1 MNITEVR
8 KVVGKIKAN
17 LFKKANSR
25 SVGMLKTNFK
35 GTGLQFKEHQVYTFG
50 DDVRFIDWKIL
61 AKTSH
66 PYVKTFN
73 EERNVEI
80 VVVLDASSTMLTGFN
95 GVSKL
100 QASIEICCLLY
111 LLAKESNDFVHAVI
125 VADEII
131 HVPKK
136 SGEAGI
142 SHFISILEDKNI
154 LTEHGVV
161 NIERKMVDDVD
172 KQQKYLSIMKH
183 LNSKRE
189 IVLLSDF
196 NDFIDSSVLKK
207 ILYRSNVHCF
217 QMISPLDEAKSL
229 PFSLFASSGKSSGK
243 LPGKFSG
250 GSLGKY
256 DLSGKR
262 DLELEF
268 GKKLKKIRIKEKY
281 LENFI
286 KEMR

>member
-17 LFKKANSR
+17 LFKKANSH

-35 GTGLQFKEHQVYTFG
+35 GTGLQFKEHQIYTFG
-50 DDVRFIDWKIL
+50 DDIRFIDWKIL

-80 VVVLDASSTMLTGFN
+80 VVVIDASTTMLTGFN

-111 LLAKESNDFVHAVI
+111 LLAKESGDFVHAII
-125 VADEII
+125 VADQII

-136 SGEAGI
+136 SGEVGI
-142 SHFISILEDKNI
+142 SHFISTLEDHKI
-154 LTEHGVV
+154 LTEHGII
-161 NIERKMVDDVD
+161 NLERDIGDGVD
-172 KQQKYLSIMKH
+172 KMQKYLSIMKH

-217 QMISPLDEAKSL
+217 QLLSPLDEARSL
-229 PFSLFASSGKSSGK
+229 PFSLFAASAKNNK
-243 LPGKFSG
+243 

-256 DLSGKR
+256 DLSGKK
-262 DLELEF
+262 DLSNEF
-268 GKKLKKIRIKEKY
+268 GKRFKRIRIQEKY

-286 KEMR
+286 KEMG

>member
-8 KVVGKIKAN
+8 KVVGKIRAN
-17 LFKKANSR
+17 LFKRANSH
-25 SVGMLKTNFK
+25 SAGILKTNFR

-50 DDVRFIDWKIL
+50 DDIRFIDWKIL

-66 PYVKTFN
+66 PYIKTFN

-80 VVVLDASSTMLTGFN
+80 VVVIDATATMLTGFN

-100 QASIEICCLLY
+100 QAAIEICCLLY
-111 LLAKESNDFVHAVI
+111 LLAKDTNDFVHTLI

-142 SHFISILEDKNI
+142 SHFISILEDHKI
-154 LTEHGVV
+154 LTEDGKV
-161 NIERKMVDDVD
+161 NLEREINEGANNM
-172 KQQKYLSIMKH
+172 QKYLSVMKH
-183 LNSKRE
+183 LNRKRE
-189 IVLLSDF
+189 IVMLSDF
-196 NDFIDSSVLKK
+196 NDFIETSVLKK
-207 ILYRSNVHCF
+207 ILFRSNVHCF
-217 QMISPLDEAKSL
+217 QLLSPLDEATSV
-229 PFSLFASSGKSSGK
+229 PYSLFASFGSSDK
-243 LPGKFSG
+243 

-256 DLSGKR
+256 DLSGSKALNR
-262 DLELEF
+262 EF
-268 GKKLKKIRIKEKY
+268 GKKMKQIRIKEKY
-281 LENFI
+281 LENFV

>member
-8 KVVGKIKAN
+8 KVVGKIKAS
-17 LFKKANSR
+17 LFKNANSH

-50 DDVRFIDWKIL
+50 DDIRFIDWKIL

-80 VVVLDASSTMLTGFN
+80 VVVIDASSTMLTGYK

-100 QASIEICCLLY
+100 QAAIEICCLLY
-111 LLAKESNDFVHAVI
+111 LLAKESNDFVHALI
-125 VADEII
+125 VSDEII
-131 HVPKK
+131 NVPKK
-136 SGEAGI
+136 SGEAGVSHLI
-142 SHFISILEDKNI
+142 SVLEDHNI
-154 LTEHGVV
+154 LDEHGHV
-161 NIERKMVDDVD
+161 NLQRTVGEGPD
-172 KQQKYLSIMKH
+172 KSQKYLSIMKH

-196 NDFIDSSVLKK
+196 NDFIETSVLKR
-207 ILYRSNVHCF
+207 ILYRSNVHSF
-217 QMISPLDEAKSL
+217 QILSPLDEAKSL
-229 PFSLFASSGKSSGK
+229 PYALFASAAKGSR
-243 LPGKFSG
+243 G
-250 GSLGKY
+250 GLGKY
-256 DLSGKR
+256 DLSGMK
-262 DLELEF
+262 ELSNEF
-268 GKKLKKIRIKEKY
+268 GKKFRRLRVQEKY
-281 LENFI
+281 LENFV

>member
-17 LFKKANSR
+17 LFKKANSH

-35 GTGLQFKEHQVYTFG
+35 GTGLQFKEHQIYTFG
-50 DDVRFIDWKIL
+50 DDIRFIDWKIL

-80 VVVLDASSTMLTGFN
+80 VVVIDASTTMLTGFN

-111 LLAKESNDFVHAVI
+111 LLAKESGDFVHAII
-125 VADEII
+125 VADQII

-136 SGEAGI
+136 SGEVGI
-142 SHFISILEDKNI
+142 SHFISTLEDHKI
-154 LTEHGVV
+154 LTEHGIV
-161 NIERKMVDDVD
+161 NLERDVGDGVD
-172 KQQKYLSIMKH
+172 KMQKYLSIMKH

-217 QMISPLDEAKSL
+217 QLLSPLDEAQSL
-229 PFSLFASSGKSSGK
+229 PFSLFAASGKNNK
-243 LPGKFSG
+243 

-256 DLSGKR
+256 DLSGKK
-262 DLELEF
+262 DLSNEF
-268 GKKLKKIRIKEKY
+268 GKRFKRIRIQEKY

-286 KEMR
+286 KEMG

>member
-8 KVVGKIKAN
+8 KVVGQIRAS
-17 LFKKANSR
+17 LFKNANSH

-50 DDVRFIDWKIL
+50 DDIRFIDWKIL

-80 VVVLDASSTMLTGFN
+80 VVVIDASSTMLTGFN

-100 QASIEICCLLY
+100 QAAIEICCLLY
-111 LLAKESNDFVHAVI
+111 LLAKESNDFVHALI
-125 VADEII
+125 VSDEII
-131 HVPKK
+131 NVPKK
-136 SGEAGI
+136 SGEAGVSHLI
-142 SHFISILEDKNI
+142 SVLEDHNI
-154 LTEHGVV
+154 LDEHGHV
-161 NIERKMVDDVD
+161 NLQRTIGEGVD
-172 KQQKYLSIMKH
+172 KSQKYLSIMKH

-196 NDFIDSSVLKK
+196 NDFIETSVLKR
-207 ILYRSNVHCF
+207 ILYRSNVHSF
-217 QMISPLDEAKSL
+217 QILSPLDEAKSM
-229 PFSLFASSGKSSGK
+229 PYALFASSGKGSR
-243 LPGKFSG
+243 G
-250 GSLGKY
+250 GLGKY
-256 DLSGKR
+256 DLSGMK
-262 DLELEF
+262 ELSNEF
-268 GKKLKKIRIKEKY
+268 GKKFRRLRVQEKY
-281 LENFI
+281 LENFV

>member
-8 KVVGKIKAN
+8 KVVGQIKAN
-17 LFKKANSR
+17 LFKNANSH

-50 DDVRFIDWKIL
+50 DDIRFIDWKIL

-80 VVVLDASSTMLTGFN
+80 VVVIDASSTMLTGFN

-100 QASIEICCLLY
+100 QAAIEICCLLY
-111 LLAKESNDFVHAVI
+111 LLAKESNDFVHALI
-125 VADEII
+125 VSDEII
-131 HVPKK
+131 NVPKK

-142 SHFISILEDKNI
+142 SHLISVLEDHRI
-154 LTEHGVV
+154 LDEHGHV
-161 NIERKMVDDVD
+161 NLQRMVDVGPD
-172 KQQKYLSIMKH
+172 KNQKYLSIMKH
-183 LNSKRE
+183 LNSRRE

-196 NDFIDSSVLKK
+196 NDFIDTSVLKR
-207 ILYRSNVHCF
+207 ILYRANVHCF
-217 QMISPLDEAKSL
+217 QILSPLDEARSL
-229 PFSLFASSGKSSGK
+229 PFSLFASSGKGVR
-243 LPGKFSG
+243 

-256 DLSGKR
+256 DLSGQK
-262 DLELEF
+262 ELSNEF
-268 GKKLKKIRIKEKY
+268 GKKFRRIRVQEKY
-281 LENFI
+281 LENFV

>member
-17 LFKKANSR
+17 LFKKANSQN
-25 SVGMLKTNFK
+25 VGMLKTNFK

-50 DDVRFIDWKIL
+50 DDIRFIDWKIL

-80 VVVLDASSTMLTGFN
+80 VVVIDASATMLSGFN

-111 LLAKESNDFVHAVI
+111 LLAKESNDFVHTII
-125 VADEII
+125 VSDEII

-142 SHFISILEDKNI
+142 SHFISILEDYKI
-154 LTEHGVV
+154 LNSQGVV
-161 NIERKMVDDVD
+161 NLEREAGEGVD
-172 KQQKYLSIMKH
+172 KLQKYLTIMKH
-183 LNSKRE
+183 LNRKRE

-196 NDFIDSSVLKK
+196 HDFLDLNVLKK
-207 ILYRSNVHCF
+207 ILFRSNVHSF
-217 QMISPLDEAKSL
+217 QMLSPLDEAVSV
-229 PFSLFASSGKSSGK
+229 PFSLFASSGKSS
-243 LPGKFSG
+243 SG
-250 GSLGKY
+250 NLGKY
-256 DLSGKR
+256 DFSGKK
-262 DLELEF
+262 ELSSEF
-268 GKKLKKIRIKEKY
+268 GKKFKKIRIQEKY

>member
-8 KVVGKIKAN
+8 KVVGRIKAN
-17 LFKKANSR
+17 LFKKANSH

-50 DDVRFIDWKIL
+50 DDIRFIDWKIL

-80 VVVLDASSTMLTGFN
+80 VVVIDASLTMLTGFN

-111 LLAKESNDFVHAVI
+111 LLAKESNDFVHALI
-125 VADEII
+125 ITDEII

-142 SHFISILEDKNI
+142 AHLISTLEDKGI
-154 LTEHGVV
+154 LTENGVV
-161 NIERKMVDDVD
+161 NLERNVGDGVD
-172 KQQKYLSIMKH
+172 KMEKYLSIMKH

-196 NDFIDSSVLKK
+196 NDFIDSNVLKK

-217 QMISPLDEAKSL
+217 QIISPLDEAKAL
-229 PFSLFASSGKSSGK
+229 PFSLFASQN
-243 LPGKFSG
+243 KFSS

-262 DLELEF
+262 ELSNEF
-268 GKKLKKIRIKEKY
+268 GKKFRRIRVQEKY